1 MEEPL
6 PIVLVISAI
15 GMILLFLSLVLFY
28 GLLSLL
34 MSVTRDR
41 AAAGAPSQAEPE
53 GEPETMLRAAAIAVA
68 MARAEAEHGPSP
80 VGSPAT
86 VEIAGRGQIS
96 PWWALHH
103 QRQMIPH
110 PGARREQ

>member
-34 MSVTRDR
+34 TSVTQDR
-41 AAAGAPSQAEPE
+41 AAAGAPSHAEPA

-68 MARAEAEHGPSP
+68 MARAEAEHDFSP
-80 VGSPAT
+80 VDSPAAT
-86 VEIAGRGQIS
+86 ELAGRGQIS

-110 PGARREQ
+110 PRARREQ